1 MYALSLGDNAVS
13 FDFGPSISKCYDIEP
28 STITTQDECLF
39 PIYVLKGNGDVLL
52 VYSSLKYSYV
62 SKCVLGPL
70 TMRPPAEDN
79 YGVDACNIICLD
91 CVPPLIVIATTS
103 GVLHHCIALDN
114 EDESNSDRSLLPQ
127 PTLYVYESIELSLS
141 LTSSIDSQDIICT
154 LRLHKDSIIPM
165 RYYCSH
171 ACGVHAICVPFVSQ
185 LKSKDELN
193 FKEEESIVEHLIC
206 TKPIFS
212 EESEESESSS
222 TVPLGL
228 AIGVQNGYTSVLVLL
243 NSGELI
249 GQRLTPTYITHVY
262 DDDDSNDNTTTDSIP
277 SVSVPKVDFVEYIK
291 QSLKRNTSLPLLKSK
306 ETTANQASQN
316 LELLLTTTDILKKE
330 YIKKLELAAVAIERR
345 VKVLT
350 NDKQIQLKELERC
363 MSEKESLMKSL
374 LDFVEKYDKAREKQE
389 SLSERIEKVLE
400 SMQYQRPELSDAEIG
415 LRDELKKISIKLSS
429 HRNKL
434 EQIKVKCKYQ
444 SQQNKNINQSL
455 LAQTSR
461 INSEGQRSPSFN
473 QIKSIKEMLANE

>member
-1 MYALSLGDNAVS
+1 
-13 FDFGPSISKCYDIEP
+13 
-28 STITTQDECLF
+28 
-39 PIYVLKGNGDVLL
+39 
-52 VYSSLKYSYV
+52 
-62 SKCVLGPL
+62 
-70 TMRPPAEDN
+70 
-79 YGVDACNIICLD
+79 
-91 CVPPLIVIATTS
+91 
-103 GVLHHCIALDN
+103 
-114 EDESNSDRSLLPQ
+114 
-127 PTLYVYESIELSLS
+127 
-141 LTSSIDSQDIICT
+141 
-154 LRLHKDSIIPM
+154 M

-212 EESEESESSS
+212 EESEESDNSS

-262 DDDDSNDNTTTDSIP
+262 DDDDSNDNTTTDSLP

-363 MSEKESLMKSL
+363 MSEKESLLKSL

-389 SLSERIEKVLE
+389 LLSDRIEKVLE
-400 SMQYQRPELSDAEIG
+400 SMQYQRPDLSDAEIG
-415 LRDELKKISIKLSS
+415 LRDELKKISNKLSS
-429 HRNKL
+429 HRNKS

-455 LAQTSR
+455 LTQTSKV
-461 INSEGQRSPSFN
+461 NSEGQRSPSFN